1 MTAIAQSVD
10 SPACS
15 PPGRLGRDALR
26 SGGMTPEAAVRGALR
41 QRLIAERKQVPNLFD
56 EFWVPRSHE
65 RADVALV
72 SREMNGYEIKTER
85 DTLRRLPRQAA
96 AYGRVFDR
104 CTAVV
109 ASRHSS
115 AVIDMLPEWWG
126 VVEVSVNGSVNFTVA
141 RTARA
146 NPEVDPETL
155 VRLLWR
161 EEAFIALVRLGAE
174 PSPRST
180 RSALWTE
187 LLRLADL
194 SRLRAAVRRA
204 LRHRA
209 SKPSPSR
216 FMPLLTDGG
225 AGR

>member
-1 MTAIAQSVD
+1 MT
-10 SPACS
+10 
-15 PPGRLGRDALR
+15 
-26 SGGMTPEAAVRGALR
+26 TEAVVRGALR
-41 QRLIAERKQVPNLFD
+41 QRLVADRKQAPNLFD
-56 EFWVPRSHE
+56 EFWVPRSNE

-85 DTLRRLPRQAA
+85 DTLRRLPRQAP

-109 ASRHSS
+109 ASTHSP

-126 VVEVSVNGSVNFTVA
+126 VVEISVNGSVSFTVM
-141 RTARA
+141 RRARA

-161 EEAFIALVRLGAE
+161 EEVFIALVRLGAE
-174 PSPRST
+174 PSPRAT
-180 RSALWTE
+180 RSTLWTE

-194 SRLRAAVRRA
+194 TQLRAAVRRA

-216 FMPLLTDGG
+216 FMPLPTGGG
-225 AGR
+225 AVR

>member
-1 MTAIAQSVD
+1 MT
-10 SPACS
+10 
-15 PPGRLGRDALR
+15 
-26 SGGMTPEAAVRGALR
+26 TEAVVRGAPR
-41 QRLIAERKQVPNLFD
+41 QKLLAAPKQAPNLFD
-56 EFWVPRSHE
+56 EFWVPRSNE
-65 RADVALV
+65 RADIALV
-72 SREMNGYEIKTER
+72 SREMNGYEIKTDR
-85 DTLRRLPRQAA
+85 DTLRRLPRQAP

-126 VVEVSVNGSVNFTVA
+126 IVEISVNGTVGFTVT
-141 RTARA
+141 RGARA

-161 EEAFIALVRLGAE
+161 DEAFIALVRLGAE

-180 RSALWTE
+180 RSTLWTE

-194 SRLRAAVRRA
+194 AQLRAAVRRA

-209 SKPSPSR
+209 SNPSPSR
-216 FMPLLTDGG
+216 FMPLLTDGR